1 VISSGFIMNRSI
13 VFMVVATL
21 LAGCGPSQRER
32 QAAWVQ
38 AFQLERDAVYQQWE
52 ADVGRRGFSTDA
64 AAVQDLK
71 VRYEKV
77 YARWMLPMDLLTQ
90 ALLSYTVA
98 LANRVDRGEIGRE
111 ESIRLCDRLKAEIDV
126 GRGTLGGETTWGQ
139 RETAEREWWER
150 FWREHQE
157 AYRAS
162 TRNPIRCAVLS
173 NQVAGGSVTCE

>member
-1 VISSGFIMNRSI
+1 MNRGI

-21 LAGCGPSQRER
+21 LASCGPSQRER

-52 ADVGRRGFSTDA
+52 ADVARRGFSTDA

-71 VRYEKV
+71 ARYEKV

-98 LANRVDRGEIGRE
+98 MAIRVDRGEIGRE
-111 ESIRLCDRLKAEIDV
+111 DSIRLCDKLKAEIDV
-126 GRGTLGGETTWGQ
+126 GRGTLGGETTQAQ

-150 FWREHQE
+150 FWRGHQE
-157 AYRAS
+157 DYQAS
-162 TRNPIRCAVLS
+162 TRNPIRCAALPS
-173 NQVAGGSVTCE
+173 QVDGASVTCE